1 MMLFRF
7 ILLLLYI
14 KLDDVSIF
22 VCFFLAVRR
31 RQKRDRGRFENC
43 KLRTRIF
50 PFTKRKTLFALSLF
64 FFFFFFFFVS
74 SSSPRK
80 KRKERERDELCVL
93 KRVTLFLYNY
103 AAEKSEETVARAH
116 TANRKRVTQVRSP
129 KIFSCEVLHFFS
141 RF

>member
-22 VCFFLAVRR
+22 VCFFLVRR
-31 RQKRDRGRFENC
+31 LKREIAGVSKIVNYE
-43 KLRTRIF
+43 RIF
-50 PFTKRKTLFALSLF
+50 PFTKRKTLFALSL

-116 TANRKRVTQVRSP
+116 KANRKRVTQVRSP
-129 KIFSCEVLHFFS
+129 KIFLHEVLHFFS